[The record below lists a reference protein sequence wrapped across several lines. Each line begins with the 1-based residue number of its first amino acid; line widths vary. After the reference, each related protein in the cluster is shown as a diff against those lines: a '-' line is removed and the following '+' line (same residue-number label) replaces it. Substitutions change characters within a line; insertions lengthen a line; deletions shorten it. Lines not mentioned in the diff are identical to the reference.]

1 MKLNLIILLIP
12 AFLLTGQVKA
22 QKAFDFTVNTT
33 KGELLIKVLGHA
45 SVVFEWNNLL
55 IYVDPYSK
63 AYDFSGMTKA
73 DIILIT
79 HQDDDH
85 FDATAIGQLKK
96 DSTLMIYTSTC
107 KGLGK
112 YSGRDTIM
120 AKGDSIYMMNLV
132 LKAVPAYN
140 IVKSKHLKGVGN
152 GYIITFGDKRIYLAG
167 DTEVI
172 PEMSSFRDIDIAF
185 LGYSVLNMDTNMF
198 LEAIA
203 AIQPTIVIPYHY
215 DNSNITQL
223 IEAVGLIQGVTL
235 LTESPI
241 TSIGQIDT
249 RDKNILYPNPTN
261 KILFGNM
268 FEQNSV
274 ISIFNSSGRLI
285 TFYRIQNNGAIDVS
299 YLSSGVYIFSVT
311 GAERT
316 LSGRFTVKR

>member
-1 MKLNLIILLIP
+1 MKLSLIILLLP
-12 AFLLTGQVKA
+12 LFLITGQVKA
-22 QKAFDFTVNTT
+22 QKAFDFTVNATQ
-33 KGELLIKVLGHA
+33 GELLVKVLGHA
-45 SVVFEWNNLL
+45 SVMFEWNNLL

-120 AKGDSIYMMNLV
+120 TNGDSIFVMNLGF
-132 LKAVPAYN
+132 KAVPAYN
-140 IVKSKHLKGVGN
+140 IVKSKHVKGVGN

-185 LGYSVLNMDTNMF
+185 LGFSVLNMDKNMF
-198 LEAIA
+198 LEAIS

-215 DNSNITQL
+215 DNSNISQL
-223 IEAVGLIQGVTL
+223 IEAVGSIEGVTL
-235 LTESPI
+235 LTESPV
-241 TSIGQIDT
+241 TSIGEINT
-249 RDKNILYPNPTN
+249 RDKNLFYPNPTN
-261 KILFGNM
+261 KILSGNI
-268 FEQNSV
+268 FKQNSI
-274 ISIFNSSGRLI
+274 ISIYSSSGRLI
-285 TFYRIQNNGAIDVS
+285 YSYSIQNNGAIDVS
-299 YLSSGVYIFSVT
+299 YLSSGVYIFSVA
-311 GAERT
+311 GVEGT
-316 LSGRFTVKR
+316 LTGRFTVKR